1 MILKMT
7 NIYKKFNSNEV
18 LSGINFELKAGE
30 VHALMGENGA
40 GKSTLMN
47 ILGGIKKQDKGQIIV
62 ENKIIENLNPK
73 KAESLGIIFIHQELN
88 IWPNLTILENLF
100 IGKEETNF
108 LGFLNHKEME
118 ELAISKCN
126 ELGVTLALDEKA
138 INCSIGQQQI
148 IEIVRALLNKPKI
161 IIMDEPTA
169 ALTNIETD
177 KLFLL
182 IKNMTKNNVSIIYI
196 SHRIEEIFTISDRIS
211 VMRDGLM
218 VFSKRKDET
227 SIPQIIKEMVGK
239 PLNEQFPK
247 RNYIK
252 SKEILEIKN
261 FNSNKFNNINFKL
274 HEGEILG
281 IAGMMGSGRTEIMR
295 AIFGLDKI
303 HTGEI
308 ILEGKSIKISNP
320 IEAIKNNIGFV
331 TENRKDEGVFLD
343 FSIKDNIAFPYLDN
357 ITFASFVNN
366 SKELS
371 YVGNILKKL
380 KMKFSSIYSFVG
392 NLSGGNQQKVVI
404 AKWIGLNPKILL
416 LDEPTRGIDIGAR
429 NEIYNLINE
438 LTKRNVAVIVV
449 SSDLYEILG
458 ISDRII
464 VISDGAITGEVSQN
478 EATEEKIMNLA
489 TRKNKK

>member
-1 MILKMT
+1 MILKMN
-7 NIYKKFNSNEV
+7 NIHKTFNSNKV
-18 LSGINFELKAGE
+18 LSGIDFEVKEGE

-47 ILGGIKKQDKGQIIV
+47 ILGGVKKQDTGQIIFDGRV
-62 ENKIIENLNPK
+62 IEVLNPK

-88 IWPNLTILENLF
+88 IWPNLSVLENLF
-100 IGKEETNF
+100 IGKEKTNP
-108 LGFLNHKEME
+108 LGFLDHKEME
-118 ELAISKCN
+118 KLALSKCN
-126 ELGVTLALDEKA
+126 ELGVSLPLEQKA
-138 INCSIGQQQI
+138 IACSISQQQI
-148 IEIVRALLNKPKI
+148 IEIIRALLNTPKI

-182 IKNMTKNNVSIIYI
+182 IKNMIKNKVSVIYI

-218 VFSKRKDET
+218 VFSKNKNET
-227 SIPQIIKEMVGK
+227 TISQVIKEMVGK
-239 PLNEQFPK
+239 SLNEQFPK
-247 RNYIK
+247 RNYVRG
-252 SKEILEIKN
+252 KEIFEIKN
-261 FNSNKFNNINFKL
+261 FTSNKFKNISFKL
-274 HEGEILG
+274 YEGEILG

-303 HTGEI
+303 QTGEI
-308 ILEGKSIKISNP
+308 IFKGASIKITNP
-320 IEAIKNNIGFV
+320 VDAIKNNIAFV

-343 FSIKDNIAFPYLDN
+343 FSIKDNLSLPYIDN
-357 ITFASFVNN
+357 ITSVNFIN
-366 SKELS
+366 NTKELS
-371 YVGNILKKL
+371 YVEHILKNL

-416 LDEPTRGIDIGAR
+416 LDEPTRGIDIGAK

-438 LTKRNVAVIVV
+438 LTKNNVSIIIV

-458 ISDRII
+458 ISDRIM
-464 VISDGAITGEVSQN
+464 VISEGCKTGELTQN
-478 EATEEKIMNLA
+478 EATQESILNLA
-489 TRKNKK
+489 TRNKL